1 MSTSLTNNDTMEKN
15 NNDIMETTIKGRKI
29 NDSIENPIDLFL
41 IEINTKLNP
50 LYYNLN
56 FTPNTLTSLSLV
68 ITLLG
73 LYLHSNSYFIVG
85 GILYFIGYYFDC
97 ADGNYART
105 YNMTTKFGDLYDHIS
120 DFVKFGLYIYLLYSY
135 NLPMKTIIF
144 ISVVVILLLI
154 SSGLF
159 LGCQESIYAKNNDG
173 SDFLKLLK
181 KVCYKKEC
189 IHIFK
194 YGSTGTLQLFCS
206 MVLMFLPVI
215 TNIFG

>member
-1 MSTSLTNNDTMEKN
+1 
-15 NNDIMETTIKGRKI
+15 
-29 NDSIENPIDLFL
+29 
-41 IEINTKLNP
+41 
-50 LYYNLN
+50 
-56 FTPNTLTSLSLV
+56 
-68 ITLLG
+68 
-73 LYLHSNSYFIVG
+73 
-85 GILYFIGYYFDC
+85 
-97 ADGNYART
+97 
-105 YNMTTKFGDLYDHIS
+105 
-120 DFVKFGLYIYLLYSY
+120 GLYIYLLYSY

-154 SSGLF
+154 SSALF

-173 SDFLKLLK
+173 SEFLKLLK
-181 KVCYKKEC
+181 KVCYKKEW